1 MVIIGLDPYPDSHT
15 VAALDESGTTLAS
28 LTVLNDA
35 EGLARLHQSARSFP
49 EHRWAVEGAANRY
62 ILPFVCELLE
72 RGAEVHLS
80 RAVGQPASLHRP
92 HGNGETMNYTRFAA
106 MIATSTVV
114 MFGLMY
120 LNTYALNHVF
130 FSETRAYMALYM
142 GAAMAVI
149 MLGYMLNMY
158 KSRRANI
165 GIFVGSIA
173 VFALSLWLVRSQ
185 ATVGDIAWMKA
196 MIPHHS
202 IAILTSER
210 ANISDPRV
218 RDLADTII
226 QTQRKEIAEMKAL
239 IQELENQ

>member
-1 MVIIGLDPYPDSHT
+1 MKY
-15 VAALDESGTTLAS
+15 A
-28 LTVLNDA
+28 
-35 EGLARLHQSARSFP
+35 
-49 EHRWAVEGAANRY
+49 
-62 ILPFVCELLE
+62 
-72 RGAEVHLS
+72 
-80 RAVGQPASLHRP
+80 
-92 HGNGETMNYTRFAA
+92 RFAA

-158 KSRRANI
+158 KSRRANV

-185 ATVGDIAWMKA
+185 ATVGDVAWMKA

-226 QTQRKEIAEMKAL
+226 QTQREEIAEMRAL
-239 IQELENQ
+239 IRELESQ